1 MLKNLLIFTAI
12 FLPALAL
19 ADVEPAVRNSELYGM
34 LTLIPPVAAIVLA
47 FITKDVILSL
57 FLGVLSGTF
66 LVGMVDHGSSLWL
79 PKAAVRRRLRSGLAS
94 TQTLPF
100 WVKFTPG

>member
-19 ADVEPAVRNSELYGM
+19 ADVEPAVRNSELYGV

-66 LVGMVDHGSSLWL
+66 LVGMVDHGI
-79 PKAAVRRRLRSGLAS
+79 AASALFAFTRYRLLAP
-94 TQTLPF
+94 TTF
-100 WVKFTPG
+100 